1 MKLAYSL
8 LVLILLAGC
17 TQTPEPNNTNQFI
30 KFFGRANNE
39 VANAMIS
46 TSDGGFLIV
55 GSTTSFNLYE
65 QAFLAKADANGNV
78 EWVNHYGIDS
88 LSDERVNIARS
99 ALEVNGNF
107 LVLGE
112 GKQNPN
118 VGDTTNF
125 LLYEIDASGNKL
137 NQTEYA
143 TTSKTDQGYYLSA
156 LSDGGYM
163 MIGTTGDGTSNT
175 NNNIKAIKLNS
186 AREVVFEKSDGVTNA
201 VDGIGNIIEVQTQ
214 LNGATVNDFLWVG
227 TSNRVTDDTDAR
239 IIRLTE
245 IGGIRWE
252 ENYGKLDGKNQTGKE
267 IKPDGKDFV
276 IVGNVG
282 ADANDLGD
290 VYIVK
295 VDVEGQKL
303 AEFVLPLENEQI
315 AESIEPVADGYI
327 IAGTNV
333 RKRDA
338 TTANKNIISSTAFLM
353 KVKSDGTMEWFQEF
367 GDLGGSDADAASSGR
382 FVKAIDNGNGGYLLL
397 GSFDFFGS
405 SVMGLVRT
413 KSDGTTLAN

>member
-8 LVLILLAGC
+8 LILILLAGC

-39 VANAMIS
+39 VANAMIP

-55 GSTTSFNLYE
+55 GSTTSYNLYE

-78 EWVNHYGIDS
+78 QWVKNYGIDS
-88 LSDERVNIARS
+88 DSDGNPTVARS
-99 ALEVNGNF
+99 ALEVDGKY

-112 GKQNPN
+112 GTK
-118 VGDTTNF
+118 GDTTNF
-125 LLYEIDASGNKL
+125 LLYEIASDSTLLGVT
-137 NQTEYA
+137 QYA
-143 TTSKTDQGYYLSA
+143 TQTKTDRGYYLSQ
-156 LSDGGYM
+156 LNNDQGGYM
-163 MIGTTGDGTSNT
+163 MVGITGDGTSAQ

-186 AREVVFEKSDGVTNA
+186 AREVVFEKSDGITNA
-201 VDGIGNIIEVQTQ
+201 VDGIGNIIEVQAQ
-214 LNGATVNDFLWVG
+214 VNGGSVNDFLWVG
-227 TSNRVTDDTDAR
+227 TSKRLTGDSDAR

-252 ENYGKLDGKNQTGKE
+252 ENYGKLDGKNQTGTE
-267 IKPDGKDFV
+267 IKADGKDFV
-276 IVGNVG
+276 IVGNVN
-282 ADANDLGD
+282 ANDEGD

-295 VDVEGQKL
+295 VDVEGTTI

-315 AESIEPVADGYI
+315 AESIEPVSDGGYI
-327 IAGTNV
+327 VAGTNV

-338 TTANKNIISSTAFLM
+338 TTNTILSSTAFLM
-353 KVKSDGTMEWFQEF
+353 KIKSDGTMEWFQEF
-367 GDLGGSDADAASSGR
+367 GDLGGTDADAVSSGR
-382 FVKAIDNGNGGYLLL
+382 FVKVLDDGGYLLL

-413 KSDGTTLAN
+413 KSDGTTLTN